1 MNPRCPGM
9 SILGPPIPAANF
21 FPTMRL
27 IPSFCL
33 FLCALLLTAGCASTP
48 QDRIASHREVYRS
61 FPSDVQ
67 RKISAGMV
75 DVGFTPEMVRMA
87 VGAPNREFTRQ
98 TELGSTEVWI
108 YHESH
113 PRVSFGLGFGSYGRH
128 SSSSVGIATST
139 GGYDRDESMRVSF
152 RDGKVTA
159 VESRKG

>member
-1 MNPRCPGM
+1 MNPGRMVM
-9 SILGPPIPAANF
+9 SILGSLIPAANI
-21 FPTMRL
+21 FPTMRIL
-27 IPSFCL
+27 LPSFL
-33 FLCALLLTAGCASTP
+33 ILSALLLTGGCASTP

-67 RKISAGMV
+67 RKVSAGIV

-87 VGAPNREFTRQ
+87 LGAPNREFSRQ
-98 TELGSTEVWI
+98 TELGTTEVWV

-113 PRVSFGLGFGSYGRH
+113 PRVSFGIGFGSYGRR
-128 SSSSVGIATST
+128 SASSVGVATST